1 MAPRLSGDYGE
12 PITRTSFSALIE
24 LGTVLGS
31 YRDALV
37 LVGGWVPY
45 FLLEDNKGPD
55 AGFRHVGSID
65 IDFAVD
71 PAIVDSAGYAEIVE
85 LIRERGYSQRKD
97 EGGRPILF
105 SFGKPLV
112 SPVDGR
118 EYPIQVDFLTMAGT
132 ELAGRH
138 RHRKVQPG
146 LPARIVPGC
155 ELAFTHYYRRKVRG
169 QLPGD
174 GETVLEMRLL
184 DMVGCIGMKGIVLGE
199 RYKEKDAYDIFAV
212 ASKCLENPGMVAR
225 KVRPFAEEAGM
236 MKGLD
241 KIREK
246 FRDQRADGP
255 NWVAAFMS
263 MDSEERKRI
272 NAEVYV
278 KLKEFIDELD

>member
-12 PITRTSFSALIE
+12 PVTRASFSALME

-45 FLLEDNKGPD
+45 FLLEDHRDPD
-55 AGFRHVGSID
+55 TDFRHVGSID

-71 PAIVDSAGYAEIVE
+71 PARVDSTGYEEIVK
-85 LIRERGYSQRKD
+85 LIEDRGYSQRTD

-105 SFGKPLV
+105 SYGKTLV

-118 EYPIQVDFLTMAGT
+118 ECPIQVDFLTVAGSET
-132 ELAGRH
+132 AGRH

-155 ELAFTHYYRRKVRG
+155 ELAFSHNYGRKIKG
-169 QLPGD
+169 QLPDD

-184 DMVGCIGMKGIVLGE
+184 DIPGCIGMKGIVLGE

-212 ASKCLENPGMVAR
+212 VSRCLENPGMVAR
-225 KVRPFAEEAGM
+225 KVRPYAEEAGM
-236 MKGLD
+236 KRGLD

-263 MDSEERKRI
+263 MDAEERKRI
-272 NAEVYV
+272 NAEAYV
-278 KLKEFIDELD
+278 KMKEFIDELD